1 MRRYRPTIVRATP
14 GPDHSNSY
22 RVVMERDDDR
32 GEWWHHDDAALMSD
46 LASRNIASSM
56 QDSLERLRMVRALRL
71 IIDRLEGALGP
82 GSAGLSIDELV
93 DLACTRLRG
102 SMQ

>member
-1 MRRYRPTIVRATP
+1 MKRYRPTIHRP
-14 GPDHSNSY
+14 YHSNSY
-22 RVVMERDDDR
+22 RVVMRRDDER
-32 GEWWHHDDAALMSD
+32 GEWVRHDDASLIST
-46 LASRNIASSM
+46 LANRAIASSE
-56 QDSLERLRMVRALRL
+56 QDCKERLRMLRVLRL
-71 IIDRLEGALGP
+71 IIDRLEDALGA